1 MKKCKNCHEMYDLE
15 HPTAGFGKFKMF
27 GDYCPKCGTF
37 NSDINK
43 DSMIAIVIAT
53 IIVGLLYF
61 LNINQI

>member
-1 MKKCKNCHEMYDLE
+1 MKKCKNCLEMYDLE
-15 HPTAGFGKFKMF
+15 NPNAGFGKFKMF
-27 GDYCPKCGTF
+27 EDYYLKCGTF

-43 DSMIAIVIAT
+43 DSMIALVIAA

>member
-1 MKKCKNCHEMYDLE
+1 MKKCKNCHEMYDLP
-15 HPTAGFGKFKMF
+15 HPTKGIGEFKMF

-43 DSMIAIVIAT
+43 DSMIAFVIAA